1 MLKYID
7 LIETPAIISGHYLDT
22 YCNIR
27 FRHYSNFIDAKNY
40 SYYVT
45 NTLKQFEHKME
56 MQMEFFS

>member
-7 LIETPAIISGHYLDT
+7 LIETPAIISGYYLDT

-45 NTLKQFEHKME
+45 DTLKQFEHKME
-56 MQMEFFS
+56 M